1 MKKIILV
8 GLFMLLAGCSSQRH
22 LEDRGTYK
30 ADSSFP
36 SKSQNDRVRFLVFH
50 YTAVNDQDSL
60 RILTQDGVSAHY
72 LIPSLP
78 NYVSGKPVILELVPE
93 GKRAWHAGVSAW
105 NGRKDLNDTSI
116 GVEIVN
122 KGFTERLLEK
132 EWYPFNEQQIDL
144 LARLAKDIIQ
154 RYDIEP
160 VNVIGHSDIAPLRK
174 YDPGKLFPWKNL
186 AEQGIGAW
194 PDDVTVEKYMAGRKW
209 NDMASVALIQKTL
222 AKYGYTIPQT
232 GVLDEDTLKTISAFQ
247 MHFRPDDIS
256 GNPDAQTE
264 SIALALV
271 EKYKG

>member
-8 GLFMLLAGCSSQRH
+8 SLLMLLAGCSSQHH
-22 LEDRGTYK
+22 LEDRGTYQV
-30 ADSSFP
+30 DSAFP
-36 SKSQNDRVRFLVFH
+36 SKSQNDRIRFLVFH
-50 YTAVNDQDSL
+50 YTAVNDEDSL
-60 RILTQDGVSAHY
+60 RILTQGGVSAHY

-78 NYVSGKPVILELVPE
+78 KHAKGKPVVLELVPE
-93 GKRAWHAGVSAW
+93 DKRAWHAGVSAW

-116 GVEIVN
+116 GIEIVN

-132 EWYPFNEQQIDL
+132 EWYPFNERQIDL
-144 LARLAKDIIQ
+144 LTRMAKDIIQ
-154 RYDIEP
+154 RYNIEP
-160 VNVIGHSDIAPLRK
+160 QNVIGHSDIAPLRK
-174 YDPGKLFPWKNL
+174 YDPGKDFPWKEL

-209 NDMASVALIQKTL
+209 NEMASVELIQKTL
-222 AKYGYTIPQT
+222 EKYGYTIPQT
-232 GVLDEDTLKTISAFQ
+232 GVLDEDTRRTISAFQ

-264 SIALALV
+264 SIASALV

>member
-8 GLFMLLAGCSSQRH
+8 SLLMLLAGCSSQHH
-22 LEDRGTYK
+22 LKDRGTYQ

-36 SKSQNDRVRFLVFH
+36 SQSQNDRIRFLVFH
-50 YTAVNDQDSL
+50 YTAVNDEDSL
-60 RILTQDGVSAHY
+60 RILTQGGVSAHY

-78 NYVSGKPVILELVPE
+78 SYVKGKPVALELVPE
-93 GKRAWHAGVSAW
+93 DKRAWHAGVSAW

-116 GVEIVN
+116 GIEIVN

-144 LARLAKDIIQ
+144 LARMAKDIIQ
-154 RYDIEP
+154 RYNIEP
-160 VNVIGHSDIAPLRK
+160 ENVIGHSDIAPLRK
-174 YDPGKLFPWKNL
+174 YDPGKLFPWKRL

-194 PDDVTVEKYMAGRKW
+194 PDDTTVEKYMAGRKW
-209 NDMASVALIQKTL
+209 NDMASVELIQKTL

-232 GVLDEDTLKTISAFQ
+232 GVLDEDTRKTISAFQ

>member
-8 GLFMLLAGCSSQRH
+8 SLLMLLAGCSSQHH
-22 LEDRGTYK
+22 LEDRGTYQV
-30 ADSSFP
+30 DSSFP
-36 SKSQNDRVRFLVFH
+36 SKSQNDRIRFLVFH
-50 YTAVNDQDSL
+50 YTAVNDEDSL
-60 RILTQDGVSAHY
+60 RILTQGGVSAHY

-78 NYVSGKPVILELVPE
+78 KQAKGKPVVLELVPE
-93 GKRAWHAGVSAW
+93 DKRAWHAGVSAW

-116 GVEIVN
+116 GIEIVN

-144 LARLAKDIIQ
+144 LTRMAKDIIQ
-154 RYDIEP
+154 RYNIEP
-160 VNVIGHSDIAPLRK
+160 QNVIGHSDIAPLRK
-174 YDPGKLFPWKNL
+174 YDPGKDFPWKKL

-209 NDMASVALIQKTL
+209 NEMASVELIQKTL
-222 AKYGYTIPQT
+222 EKYGYTIPQT
-232 GVLDEDTLKTISAFQ
+232 GVLDEDTRRTISAFQ

>member
-1 MKKIILV
+1 MKKLILV

-30 ADSSFP
+30 VDSSFP
-36 SKSQNDRVRFLVFH
+36 SQSQNDRVMFLVFH
-50 YTAVNDQDSL
+50 YTAVNDEDSL
-60 RILTQDGVSAHY
+60 RILTQGGVSAHY

-78 NYVSGKPVILELVPE
+78 DYVKGKPVILQLVPE
-93 GKRAWHAGVSAW
+93 DKRAWHAGVSEW
-105 NGRKDLNDTSI
+105 NGRKGLNDTSI
-116 GVEIVN
+116 GIEIVN

-132 EWYPFNEQQIDL
+132 EWYPFNEQQLDL
-144 LARLAKDIIQ
+144 LMRLAKDIIQ

-160 VNVIGHSDIAPLRK
+160 KNVIGHSDIAPLRK
-174 YDPGKLFPWKNL
+174 YDPGKLFPWKRL

-194 PDDVTVEKYMAGRKW
+194 PDDTTVEKYMAGRKW
-209 NDMASVALIQKTL
+209 NAKASVELIQKTL
-222 AKYGYTIPQT
+222 EKYGYTIPQT
-232 GVLDEDTLKTISAFQ
+232 GVLDEDTRKTISAFQ

-271 EKYKG
+271 EKYKR